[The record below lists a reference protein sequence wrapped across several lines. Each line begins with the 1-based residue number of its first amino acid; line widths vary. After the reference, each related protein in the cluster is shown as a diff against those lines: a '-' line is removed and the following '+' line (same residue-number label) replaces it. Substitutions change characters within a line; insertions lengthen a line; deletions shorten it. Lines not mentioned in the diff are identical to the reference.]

1 MGFTYCYTCSG
12 MSEEILANAGQP
24 KPELHITSEERQVMS
39 TENTNTVAANPS
51 ESRAEDLASR
61 WQRVVRR
68 RFFLSGLGLAGA
80 SVAASSGDLSAEDKI
95 KQLTRGDAA
104 LLQFELLAESIE
116 TDLWQQ
122 SNELRGAVDH
132 NDNTKPVIT

>member
-12 MSEEILANAGQP
+12 ISEAILANTGQP
-24 KPELHITSEERQVMS
+24 KAELHITSEERQVMS

-68 RFFLSGLGLAGA
+68 RSFLSALGLAGA
-80 SVAASSGDLSAEDKI
+80 SVAASAEELSGADNHN
-95 KQLTRGDAA
+95 QLTSGHATQV
-104 LLQFELLAESIE
+104 QFARLAE
-116 TDLWQQ
+116 
-122 SNELRGAVDH
+122 
-132 NDNTKPVIT
+132 